1 LPIVFFANTRVELV
15 HKHCGRGFVTVQ
27 PVKKGYSKAL
37 ADGYL
42 QEVKR
47 LASNKNIHQ
56 PGRFQE

>member
-1 LPIVFFANTRVELV
+1 MIYDKNI
-15 HKHCGRGFVTVQ
+15 KIKVTVQ
-27 PVKKGYSKAL
+27 LVKKGYSKAL